1 MSCLAPRP
9 RTTVRREA
17 RFVLNSQVLDP
28 PAQACAQP
36 VGKSS
41 CQGSSLSGHELLA
54 VGTGGSQLQGVPG
67 PSLSGY
73 RVSFVTNAPAQPST
87 CLGTA
92 LFLPGPAVPS
102 CRQSTAS

>member
-28 PAQACAQP
+28 TAQACAQP

-54 VGTGGSQLQGVPG
+54 VGTGGSQLQESQVPPCLATG
-67 PSLSGY
+67 SPLSPMPLPSPP
-73 RVSFVTNAPAQPST
+73 PA
-87 CLGTA
+87 
-92 LFLPGPAVPS
+92 
-102 CRQSTAS
+102 